1 MADFV
6 LSRLG
11 RQHATLATP
20 TATTTP
26 AVATLAVAT
35 LAIATTALGG
45 RQQSGL
51 PYYLSGYDSLHKF
64 FTLGR

>member
-11 RQHATLATP
+11 KQHATLATP
-20 TATTTP
+20 AATTTP

-35 LAIATTALGG
+35 LAIATTHRPR

-51 PYYLSGYDSLHKF
+51 PYYLSGYDSLLKF